1 MLLLTLSHGTFAG
14 EELKLYP
21 YGADDYTFGMSG
33 FLKTWQWTWARAPQ
47 RGSWGLDRNW
57 HRSEAARHLKAGN
70 LADAERHLTLA
81 VREADERGL
90 APAQRVALRLELAG
104 LQRSLA
110 APPGIDDGTAQL
122 DLSKLQDAE
131 NTLRET
137 IIVCTQASDA
147 KLYLRSLDALADI
160 FCLVEDYEAL
170 EGVASDAIRLG
181 AAIPGENIQQLEE
194 RLRRLALAQDKNGR
208 FPDALKTFEQA
219 ITLRER
225 RYGAGHLET
234 GNLLAE
240 VGRICRA
247 RGFHDPA
254 QVCLKRALRIHE
266 AHHGADSAEALADV
280 QELAGAL
287 EGMGDLDGAAA
298 QYERVL
304 GLQLR
309 KLGYQNV
316 EEIAEM
322 QYSLA
327 CLQIGWGHYSRARE
341 LLMESIGVFQRRG
354 GSRLAI
360 AYESL
365 AHVEEREGRVSFAL
379 DELEKATKVWEK
391 CDPPQLEDLARN
403 LELRAELSEQLRLRV
418 DANHLR
424 KRARHMLAAVEDQA
438 AAAGAQT
445 T

>member
-1 MLLLTLSHGTFAG
+1 
-14 EELKLYP
+14 
-21 YGADDYTFGMSG
+21 MSG
-33 FLKTWQWTWARAPQ
+33 FLKTWQWSWARVPQ
-47 RGSWGLDRNW
+47 DRDAWGLDRNW
-57 HRSEAARHLKAGN
+57 HRSEAARHLKSGN

-81 VREADERGL
+81 VREADDRGL
-90 APAQRVALRLELAG
+90 PPAQRATLRLELAA
-104 LQRSLA
+104 LQRNLA
-110 APPGIDDGTAQL
+110 APPGLPDGAAQI

-131 NTLRET
+131 NTLREA

-160 FCLVEDYEAL
+160 FCLVEDYPAL

-194 RLRRLALAQDKNGR
+194 RLRRLATAQDKNGR

-219 ITLRER
+219 ISLREK

-247 RGFHDPA
+247 RGFHPQA
-254 QVCLKRALRIHE
+254 QVYLKVALRIHE
-266 AHHGADSAEALADV
+266 AQCGMDSAEALGDAR
-280 QELAGAL
+280 QLAGSF
-287 EGMGDLDGAAA
+287 EETGDLDGAAA

-309 KLGYQNV
+309 QLGRHNI
-316 EEIAEM
+316 EEVAEM

-327 CLQIGWGHYSRARE
+327 CLQIGWGNYSRARE
-341 LLMESIGVFQRRG
+341 VLTECIGTFKRLG
-354 GSRLAI
+354 GPRLAV

-365 AHVEEREGRVSFAL
+365 AHVEEREGRISFAL
-379 DELEKATKVWEK
+379 DELERATEAWEQ
-391 CDPPQLEDLARN
+391 CDPPQLDELARN
-403 LELRAELSEQLRLRV
+403 LELRAELSDHLRLRV

-424 KRARHMLAAVEDQA
+424 KRARHVAASAEDQTQA
-438 AAAGAQT
+438 EAC
-445 T
+445 

>member
-1 MLLLTLSHGTFAG
+1 MERDCWNFLAG
-14 EELKLYP
+14 ELKLYT

-33 FLKTWQWTWARAPQ
+33 FLKTWQWTWTRAPQ
-47 RGSWGLDRNW
+47 KRDAWGLDRNW

-81 VREADERGL
+81 VKEADARGL
-90 APAQRVALRLELAG
+90 APAQKVTLRLELAG

-110 APPGIDDGTAQL
+110 APPGIDGGIAQL

-131 NTLRET
+131 NTLREA

-181 AAIPGENIQQLEE
+181 AVIPGENIQQLEE
-194 RLRRLALAQDKNGR
+194 RLRRLALAQVKNGR

-219 ITLRER
+219 ITLREK

-247 RGFHDPA
+247 RGFYDHA
-254 QVCLKRALRIHE
+254 QACLKRALRIHE
-266 AHHGADSAEALADV
+266 AHYGVDSPETLGDV

-298 QYERVL
+298 HYERVL
-304 GLQLR
+304 GLQVR
-309 KLGYQNV
+309 KLGYENV

-327 CLQIGWGHYSRARE
+327 CLQIGWGDYSRARE
-341 LLMESIGVFQRRG
+341 LLMACIGPFKRAG
-354 GSRLAI
+354 GPRLAV

-379 DELEKATKVWEK
+379 DELGKATTVWEK

-424 KRARHMLAAVEDQA
+424 KRARHIVAEAQDQTA
-438 AAAGAQT
+438 TADTQT
-445 T
+445 A